1 MSAYSDWKCGA
12 LSDDEYRSIARREN
26 AEIDHYDRFTCRDC
40 GSYKDCKKQVCLIG
54 VPQCDEYEN
63 CDVFEDEW
71 EVYEAFQDKKF
82 LEANYGCID
91 TEAILRDFETD
102 SIRHDYKNWCE
113 R

>member
-1 MSAYSDWKCGA
+1 MSAYSDWKIGA
-12 LSDDEYRSIARREN
+12 ITEEEYDSIARRED
-26 AEIDHYDRFTCRDC
+26 ADFDYYDRYGCRDC
-40 GSYKDCKKQVCLIG
+40 DCYKDCKKQVCLLG
-54 VPQCDEYEN
+54 MPQCDQYEN
-63 CDVFEDEW
+63 DDIFVDEW

-91 TEAILRDFETD
+91 TEAILRDFEED